1 MVYVNPTPNQRK
13 LMLRKQ
19 TNFISEK
26 RRKNM
31 HLLKSSEANY
41 VLYKKKFWL
50 DILVKAYTQDDEMS
64 TWFTRIQIR
73 VGLSTPFSTV
83 KGKTKKKRYAN
94 EYRNTINDAD
104 LQTPLS
110 PIFYWAEG
118 GVCTQAN
125 IRMPFTTSA
134 KLLLPGK
141 Y

>member
-64 TWFTRIQIR
+64 T
-73 VGLSTPFSTV
+73 
-83 KGKTKKKRYAN
+83 
-94 EYRNTINDAD
+94 
-104 LQTPLS
+104 
-110 PIFYWAEG
+110 
-118 GVCTQAN
+118 
-125 IRMPFTTSA
+125 
-134 KLLLPGK
+134 
-141 Y
+141 